1 MHPGVLLDPLHPSL
15 PAPTHENPQQEKAQ
29 LWEVDVGTG
38 GPKKESFRGG
48 QGHESGQLPSSL
60 SMKRQGQRTGK
71 GTGLPS
77 HRIASHLFIVKGQNL
92 RNNLPSRLPRAPH
105 PPQRLLETLALQQ
118 PATKR
123 PRHRPVPASSW
134 PERRAAVAEG
144 SAFGAGQQAPGM
156 GGGASTGRGM
166 RTRGDGSHSSRG
178 GGRRRRKR
186 RGWTRRRT
194 RRRRRRLLW
203 QLRRMLWR
211 GAGLGAR
218 GMGSRAPHGLGM
230 RARLGV

>member
-1 MHPGVLLDPLHPSL
+1 M
-15 PAPTHENPQQEKAQ
+15 
-29 LWEVDVGTG
+29 GTG

-60 SMKRQGQRTGK
+60 SMKPQGRRTGK

-77 HRIASHLFIVKGQNL
+77 HCIASHLFIEKDQNL
-92 RNNLPSRLPRAPH
+92 RNNLSSRLPRALPTP
-105 PPQRLLETLALQQ
+105 PPQRLLEPLAFQQ

-134 PERRAAVAEG
+134 PEWRGAVAKGSVLRRRAA
-144 SAFGAGQQAPGM
+144 GAGDGRRSKYWERNEDKRGWESQQP
-156 GGGASTGRGM
+156 
-166 RTRGDGSHSSRG
+166 
-178 GGRRRRKR
+178 RRRRKR
-186 RGWTRRRT
+186 RRWTRR

-203 QLRRMLWR
+203 QLRRMLRR

-218 GMGSRAPHGLGM
+218 GVGSRAPHGLGM

>member
-1 MHPGVLLDPLHPSL
+1 MWALGAQRKRALEVGRVTSPGSYR
-15 PAPTHENPQQEKAQ
+15 A
-29 LWEVDVGTG
+29 
-38 GPKKESFRGG
+38 
-48 QGHESGQLPSSL
+48 L
-60 SMKRQGQRTGK
+60 SMKPQGRRTGK

-77 HRIASHLFIVKGQNL
+77 HCIASHLFIEKDQNL
-92 RNNLPSRLPRAPH
+92 RNNLSSRLPRALPTP
-105 PPQRLLETLALQQ
+105 PPQRLLEPLAFQQ

-134 PERRAAVAEG
+134 PERRGALAEG

-186 RGWTRRRT
+186 RRWTRRR

-203 QLRRMLWR
+203 QLRRMLRR

-218 GMGSRAPHGLGM
+218 GVGSRAPHGLGM
-230 RARLGV
+230 CARLGV